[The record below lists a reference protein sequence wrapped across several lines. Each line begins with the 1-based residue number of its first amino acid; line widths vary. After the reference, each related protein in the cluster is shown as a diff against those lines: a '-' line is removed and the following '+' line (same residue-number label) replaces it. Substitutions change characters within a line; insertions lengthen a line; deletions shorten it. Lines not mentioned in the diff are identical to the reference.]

1 MWFTPSLSPAKILQ
15 GNGRIMRDT
24 ELKRPVQILDSL
36 GKLVP
41 SPNSYI
47 IAPSVWYGGTS
58 ASRTTDEGNLEL
70 DYTDETGED
79 DDDNPRKSRK

>member
-1 MWFTPSLSPAKILQ
+1 MWLTPALSPAKILQ

-24 ELKRPVQILDSL
+24 ELKRPAQILDSL

-58 ASRTTDEGNLEL
+58 ANSSTVGGGPDIDKTIEG
-70 DYTDETGED
+70 
-79 DDDNPRKSRK
+79 DDDNPRKS